1 MLSLVSIPCVI
12 FIKFTISLIKPV
24 NCAFFLYRWKPPGTL
39 WGTQELPSKQ
49 NKTKKKK
56 ERLACNLWKEG
67 VQMLFMTLNLTIS
80 LFISFCLFIYL
91 FIFWLKKAI
100 IYSHVNKNLK
110 QETIIVFVNFVKFAN
125 CDNWIFSPESP
136 VEKYVHFQA
145 FTSVSFAKT
154 FICRIMSQKKT
165 MDNKIDCKS
174 NSANSSQ
181 IQ

>member
-1 MLSLVSIPCVI
+1 MCDFHQVHHLSYQAGELRLLSLQMKTTWDSMRYTRTSI
-12 FIKFTISLIKPV
+12 KT
-24 NCAFFLYRWKPPGTL
+24 
-39 WGTQELPSKQ
+39 KQ
-49 NKTKKKK
+49 NKKKK

-80 LFISFCLFIYL
+80 LFVYFILFAYLFIYFL
-91 FIFWLKKAI
+91 VKK
-100 IYSHVNKNLK
+100 SNNLLTVNKNLK